1 MRVTVTSTIFA
12 LGWLLMGCSHD
23 NSSEK
28 PLSDSDISERIV
40 GTWKVNETSPN
51 GVSSSG
57 TVSILRDGS
66 VTCAAKY
73 VRGER
78 DLIMNYTAS
87 WQVENGFL
95 IETIKTT
102 GNSNLLA
109 IGFVTRDKVLSL
121 DDQKFVFQTESGG
134 KIIRKRNK

>member
-12 LGWLLMGCSHD
+12 LGWLLMGCSHG
-23 NSSEK
+23 NSTEK
-28 PLSDSDISERIV
+28 PLSDSSISERIV

-57 TVSILRDGS
+57 TFSILRDGS
-66 VTCAAKY
+66 VTCAARY
-73 VRGER
+73 VRGEH

-95 IETIKTT
+95 VEAIKKTS
-102 GNSNLLA
+102 NSNLLA
-109 IGFVTRDKVLSL
+109 VGFVTRDKVLSL
-121 DDQKFVFQTESGG
+121 DDQRFIFETETGG
-134 KIIRKRNK
+134 KIIRERNK